1 MYTKH
6 LAEGNIFLAGE
17 KNKQM
22 NKVLPNI
29 VKDYEDR
36 GILLVL
42 TDYSKNNYDTVHFIS
57 CITLTY

>member
-1 MYTKH
+1 
-6 LAEGNIFLAGE
+6 
-17 KNKQM
+17 M